1 MARILGTW
9 YGGGAIA
16 VYFDGR
22 RNINMKKHM
31 LIAVS
36 SLVLATG
43 LHASQRVGREHC
55 FRPAFQKKLK
65 RVKPVGLRSFNARGC
80 KQNFNKKAVFI
91 DWRKLYWGK
100 LGDLIYSEEETYAD
114 DAQGV
119 EGTEVQNIDFLDSQ
133 ESKDFAK
140 ELRRE
145 LKAFAKQYGLKIM
158 WRKKSLGITDATAAF
173 LEYWDKGFS
182 REEAGKAIPFAEL
195 CALSVSDT
203 SIRDTNA
210 KDTSIRDTSIRDTS
224 IGVTAIRDEKVTNAK
239 GASARIRIKDAS
251 FSNPFLEKEA

>member
-1 MARILGTW
+1 
-9 YGGGAIA
+9 
-16 VYFDGR
+16 
-22 RNINMKKHM
+22 MKKHM

-43 LHASQRVGREHC
+43 LHALQMAGGEHC

-65 RVKPVGLRSFNARGC
+65 RVKTVGLPSFNARGC
-80 KQNFNKKAVFI
+80 KQHLNKKAVFI

-100 LGDLIYSEEETYAD
+100 LGDLIYSEEEAYAD
-114 DAQGV
+114 DAQGI
-119 EGTEVQNIDFLDSQ
+119 EGTEEQKIAFLDSQ
-133 ESKDFAK
+133 ESQAFAK

-145 LKAFAKQYGLKIM
+145 LKAFAKQYGLKIL
-158 WRKKSLGITDATAAF
+158 WQKKSLGITDATAAF

-182 REEAGKAIPFAEL
+182 REGPGKAIPFAEL

-203 SIRDTNA
+203 SVKDTSIRDTNA
-210 KDTSIRDTSIRDTS
+210 KDKSVTDTSIRDTD
-224 IGVTAIRDEKVTNAK
+224 IGVVAIGSTGGKVTNDK
-239 GASARIRIKDAS
+239 GTSSQNQIKDAS